1 MAQTVGGSAAA
12 GTGTAAAAPSMG
24 FGAAMQSGNYMTA
37 AKAVGNGVIEGGKG
51 LLSAGKSG
59 LAWAEANPLIATTGA
74 SIGANAYGD
83 YAEKRDMEKQE
94 REAIERQT
102 WYGMN
107 GKGQVGA
114 APAGGSNSGLLRVYS
129 PASQRPQT
137 IDDLIAQ
144 SRGG

>member
-1 MAQTVGGSAAA
+1 
-12 GTGTAAAAPSMG
+12 MG

-37 AKAVGNGVIEGGKG
+37 AQSAGKG
-51 LLSAGKSG
+51 LLSAGESG
-59 LAWAEANPLIATTGA
+59 LAWAKANPMLA
-74 SIGANAYGD
+74 STLVSTGANAYGD
-83 YAEKRDMEKQE
+83 YAEKRDMEKKAQE
-94 REAIERQT
+94 ERDAMT

>member
-1 MAQTVGGSAAA
+1 M
-12 GTGTAAAAPSMG
+12 
-24 FGAAMQSGNYMTA
+24 
-37 AKAVGNGVIEGGKG
+37 
-51 LLSAGKSG
+51 LSAGKSG
-59 LAWAEANPLIATTGA
+59 LAWAKDNQMLA
-74 SIGANAYGD
+74 STLVSTGANAYGD

>member
-1 MAQTVGGSAAA
+1 MASNVGGAAA
-12 GTGTAAAAPSMG
+12 TTATAAPSMTTT
-24 FGAAMQSGNYMTA
+24 AALQSGNYMTA
-37 AKAVGNGVIEGGKG
+37 AQSAGKG

-59 LAWAEANPLIATTGA
+59 LAWAEANPMLATTLA
-74 SIGANAYGD
+74 STGANAYGD
-83 YAEKRDMEKQE
+83 YAEKRDMEKQAQEE
-94 REAIERQT
+94 RDAMT

-129 PASQRPQT
+129 PVSQRPQT